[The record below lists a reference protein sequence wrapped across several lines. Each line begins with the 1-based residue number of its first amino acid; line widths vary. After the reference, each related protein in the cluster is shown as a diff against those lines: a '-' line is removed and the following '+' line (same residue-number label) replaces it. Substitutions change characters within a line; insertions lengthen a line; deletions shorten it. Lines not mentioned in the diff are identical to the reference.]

1 MRVSSSTVWVV
12 AAAMTILATVTASA
26 QPYPSKPIR
35 VVSPAGGGGG
45 DVVARLLANGLA
57 ERVAQQVVI
66 DNRPSGIIM
75 GQIVAK
81 AAPDGYTLL
90 FAGSTHWLSP
100 FMVTRTNSGF
110 DPVKDFS
117 PIALATSSPNIVVVT
132 SSLGVK
138 SIKDLIAL
146 AKAKPGELN
155 YGRAGAGGSS
165 HISAELFKAM
175 AAVNIVSV
183 PYKGSGPALIG
194 LLSGQVQ
201 VIFATAPTVAPHVK
215 SGKLNALAVTTAQ
228 PSALFP
234 GLATVAASGVPGYE
248 SATIY
253 GFLAPV
259 RTSAA
264 VIRKLNQEIGAMLAG
279 PEMKEKL
286 LNAGVE
292 PAGGTPPEFA
302 AKIRAEMTLLGKL
315 IKDAAISAE

>member
-1 MRVSSSTVWVV
+1 
-12 AAAMTILATVTASA
+12 MTILATVTASA

-57 ERVAQQVVI
+57 ERIAQQVVI

-110 DPVKDFS
+110 DPVKDFA

-165 HISAELFKAM
+165 HISAELFKAL

-279 PEMKEKL
+279 REMKEKL

-302 AKIRAEMTLLGKL
+302 GKIRAEMTLLGKL